1 MVSWV
6 MTEFAITSLGD
17 RVAFDHHG
25 SGGPAVVFIAGA
37 GPHRAGD
44 PGTTATAT
52 LLAQRGVSS
61 IVYDRLGRNESPAGG
76 DITLERELAAV
87 AAMIDAAGG
96 SAVLCGHSS
105 GCAIAIEAAR
115 AGLPVT
121 GLVLWEAPFMK
132 DGADTREWIDEF
144 ERRLDIGDRDG
155 AQRQYMRDMPAEF
168 IEMAQQAGIWDGI
181 VAQVGSL
188 RADGRSLVAVSAEPL
203 DRVLA
208 PVTAPVLAVVGTDTF
223 PGMPEAADA
232 IAAAAV
238 DGRSERV
245 PGAQHMW
252 DPEAMAQRIAQFV
265 GRG

>member
-1 MVSWV
+1 
-6 MTEFAITSLGD
+6 MTDFATTRLGD
-17 RVAFDHHG
+17 TVAFDRHG

-44 PGTTATAT
+44 PATTATAMM
-52 LLAQRGVSS
+52 LAERGVSS
-61 IVYDRLGRNESPAGG
+61 IVHDRLGRGESTAGG
-76 DITLERELAAV
+76 VITLERELAAV
-87 AAMIDAAGG
+87 AAMIEAAGG

-115 AGLPVT
+115 AGLSVT

-132 DGADTREWIDEF
+132 SGESTREWIDEF
-144 ERRLDIGDRDG
+144 ERRLDVGDDDG

-168 IEMAQQAGIWDGI
+168 IEMAQQAGIWNAV
-181 VAQVGSL
+181 VAQVESL
-188 RADGRSLVAVSAEPL
+188 RPDGRALVEVSAAPL
-203 DRVLA
+203 GDILA
-208 PVTAPVLAVVGTDTF
+208 PVGVPVLAVVGTETI

-245 PGAQHMW
+245 VGAHHAW
-252 DPEAMAQRIAQFV
+252 DPQAMADRIARFV
-265 GRG
+265 GGG